1 MNKFSFSR
9 PDDAVKAMNAAFS
22 EVRSSDE
29 FSWITELFWGTL
41 NRIDDDMSAEEVAE
55 IIDSLLN
62 VCPDSYSETYD
73 KRVCVD
79 FLSNV
84 NEWNPRFVSNIVI
97 ETSDYTADELITTAL
112 NDMEDDEFL
121 SRICELNS
129 HIIREAALYF
139 VVVFAKNY
147 GIDYN
152 DFWNKFKL

>member
-1 MNKFSFSR
+1 MYTFNR
-9 PDDAVKAMNAAFS
+9 PTEAVKAMNAAFS

-29 FSWITELFWGTL
+29 FCWVTELFWGTL
-41 NRIDDDMSAEEVAE
+41 YRVDDDMSAEETAE

-62 VCPDSYSETYD
+62 VCVDGYSETYD

-139 VVVFAKNY
+139 VVIFAKHY
-147 GIDYN
+147 GIIYN